1 MNKSRHLF
9 ILILYLFYLT
19 SVAPFSPIIT
29 HSGCRNILR
38 NIIDDAGVES
48 HGRIYGTRITRH
60 SMASRM
66 LRHGVPLPVISESLG
81 HGNQNSAM
89 IYITTDDI
97 KLSGCTLP
105 LPCWKEGMIVNDKS
119 VSLRDLATAFVLY
132 KQSLGYVY
140 NTQVHYLLKYISF
153 SENRYPECQVPC
165 KDAVNE
171 FLANVSDRKGSLY
184 GIVCALREYI
194 VNVSPVNHR
203 MPTCTDGNSF
213 FVNGDYTRISEI
225 AIIAG
230 I

>member
-1 MNKSRHLF
+1 MDAHLW
-9 ILILYLFYLT
+9 YSYHK
-19 SVAPFSPIIT
+19 AQ
-29 HSGCRNILR
+29 
-38 NIIDDAGVES
+38 
-48 HGRIYGTRITRH
+48 YGIKNV
-60 SMASRM
+60 
-66 LRHGVPLPVISESLG
+66 RHGVPLPVISESLG
-81 HGNQNSAM
+81 HSNQNSAM

-184 GIVCALREYI
+184 GIVCALREFSRYLI
-194 VNVSPVNHR
+194 LRGYSDAYLIPAKTTSQPVAE
-203 MPTCTDGNSF
+203 PPYF
-213 FVNGDYTRISEI
+213 FIEAEI
-225 AIIAG
+225 IEFFNALDKVTLHGSSKVTNLCCRLCSDSCIAAVCDAKKSVFFYV